1 MKKEDNKELT
11 KSSCKAWFQTML
23 YITAFTGLMLFSAES
38 AKSQES
44 KLRPTRVYGTLGTA
58 FVYSNITGSIE
69 QDIKYA
75 PEKYFNTM
83 SIRIG
88 GGYWSSWGNEAYNIF
103 GTLNMLS
110 GKDKNHFELGFG
122 IAYSPGYDETYGFL
136 PAANVGYRYQKPDG
150 WLLLRAGVGVPEA
163 LYVSV
168 GVRF

>member
-1 MKKEDNKELT
+1 MEKNLRLS
-11 KSSCKAWFQTML
+11 KSSHVKLGFKPSFT
-23 YITAFTGLMLFSAES
+23 TALIALLISTTHCVVAQD
-38 AKSQES
+38 SQ
-44 KLRPTRVYGTLGTA
+44 LRPTRIYGTLGTA

-75 PEKYFNTM
+75 PEKFFNTM

-122 IAYSPGYDETYGFL
+122 LAYSPGYDDTYGFL
-136 PAANVGYRYQKPDG
+136 PAANLGYRYQKPDG
-150 WLLLRAGVGVPEA
+150 WLFLRAGLGVPES
-163 LYVSV
+163 LYVSL
-168 GVRF
+168 GVCL